1 MTRTRGLGFYKN
13 SDIYS
18 GSTNEQIQ
26 VVTNRSHMIRPI
38 LYGAHIK
45 WVIFAIAR
53 ICSLIEPLEISE
65 YL

>member
-26 VVTNRSHMIRPI
+26 VVINRSHMIRLI
-38 LYGAHIK
+38 LYGAHIMDLPMVM
-45 WVIFAIAR
+45 WNSTR
-53 ICSLIEPLEISE
+53 E
-65 YL
+65 

>member
-26 VVTNRSHMIRPI
+26 VVINRSHMIRLI
-38 LYGAHIK
+38 LYGAHIMDHILLMGM
-45 WVIFAIAR
+45 WNSTR
-53 ICSLIEPLEISE
+53 E
-65 YL
+65 